1 MNVVLNRAFAIVTIL
16 VVSIAVVRG
25 FRVTGPP
32 ARARQADFDRQRIRD
47 LEQLAVRIRG
57 QYPTTARH
65 LPDKLDAR
73 TLDRESTSRDPE
85 THRAYEYHR
94 VDATHFKLCAVF
106 DLATE
111 PEAAEPDRRGGW
123 DHGVGKTCIA
133 CTTGLNEPY
142 GPLRAHT

>member
-16 VVSIAVVRG
+16 VVSIAVVLG

-32 ARARQADFDRQRIRD
+32 ARARQTDFDRQRVSD
-47 LEQLAVRIRG
+47 LEQIALQIRG
-57 QYPTTARH
+57 AS
-65 LPDKLDAR
+65 

-106 DLATE
+106 DLETDRDSAE
-111 PEAAEPDRRGGW
+111 PERRGGW
-123 DHGVGKTCIA
+123 DHGAGKTCFAFAI
-133 CTTGLNEPY
+133 GLSEPY
-142 GPLRAHT
+142 GPLHAHT